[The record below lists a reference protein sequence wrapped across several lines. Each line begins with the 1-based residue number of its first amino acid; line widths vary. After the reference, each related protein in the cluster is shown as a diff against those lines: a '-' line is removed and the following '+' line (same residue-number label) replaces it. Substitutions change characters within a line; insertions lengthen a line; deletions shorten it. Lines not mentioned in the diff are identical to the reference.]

1 MELLDLGR
9 RRRARASALVDVS
22 GALARSNELQRA
34 QQVGDH
40 EVHTAVLYAPGLTG
54 LFTATGALTV
64 SGAKLTSQALVSA
77 LAPFQSQLPPLMRG
91 YVSAVDSERE
101 RLETAR
107 CVVHG
112 RASSERV
119 RGPSVNGAPS
129 AADVCDAAWLAEIGG
144 ALVRHDGSSK
154 VQPRIDPHNRAMKW
168 DVGGEF
174 ASGAKSWIWID
185 LIATRANKREIR
197 IRANGRLRDDM
208 RRHADATG
216 RMPTDAQWRKGTR
229 TTGRTSTLAVL
240 SLTGTTVDEALTI
253 AKAAADW
260 TAELKRMSQ

>member
-1 MELLDLGR
+1 
-9 RRRARASALVDVS
+9 
-22 GALARSNELQRA
+22 
-34 QQVGDH
+34 
-40 EVHTAVLYAPGLTG
+40 
-54 LFTATGALTV
+54 
-64 SGAKLTSQALVSA
+64 
-77 LAPFQSQLPPLMRG
+77 
-91 YVSAVDSERE
+91 
-101 RLETAR
+101 
-107 CVVHG
+107 
-112 RASSERV
+112 
-119 RGPSVNGAPS
+119 
-129 AADVCDAAWLAEIGG
+129 
-144 ALVRHDGSSK
+144 
-154 VQPRIDPHNRAMKW
+154 MKW

-174 ASGAKSWIWID
+174 APGAKSWIWID

-240 SLTGTTVDEALTI
+240 SLTGTAVDEALTI